1 MNTDLSAAR
10 RAILERDDAWKAAA
24 ARKELDLA
32 VSYWTED
39 ATVLP
44 PDLPALKGRAAIREY
59 VAAAFAIP
67 GFAISWTSED
77 VVVSSDGQSAYQF
90 ATNQVTAPDATGTLR
105 TTAGK
110 AVVIWRKDSDGLWRA
125 VVDIWN
131 ANPVSGA

>member
-1 MNTDLSAAR
+1 MSTDLSAAR

-44 PDLPALKGRAAIREY
+44 PDMPALKGRVAIREY
-59 VAAAFAIP
+59 VAGAFAIP

-77 VVVSSDGQSAYQF
+77 VVVSADGQSAYQL
-90 ATNQVTAPDATGTLR
+90 ATNRVTAPDATGALR

-110 AVVIWRKDSDGLWRA
+110 AVVIWRKDPDGLWRA

-131 ANPVSGA
+131 ANPVTGA

>member
-1 MNTDLSAAR
+1 MSTDLSAAR

-32 VSYWTED
+32 ISYWTED

-44 PDLPALKGRAAIREY
+44 PDMPALKGRAAIREY
-59 VAAAFAIP
+59 VAGAFAIP
-67 GFAISWTSED
+67 GFAISWMSED
-77 VVVSSDGQSAYQF
+77 VVVSADGQSAYQL
-90 ATNQVTAPDATGTLR
+90 ATNRVTAPDATGALR

-110 AVVIWRKDSDGLWRA
+110 AVVIWRKDPDGLWRA

-131 ANPVSGA
+131 ANPVTAA